1 MTSISK
7 IFDIPYYQLEHHT
20 LRKVLTIKYNGVWQ
34 SISFQEYVGQ
44 INVVSRRLLRLG
56 VKPNDKIAGISS
68 TNRTEWNIV
77 DIGIL

>member
-20 LRKVLTIKYNGVWQ
+20 LRKVLTTKYNGVWQ